1 VNKLTCPAAE
11 TCTITDTVSVEVT
24 SDNGD
29 VDNYFSSAWQLD
41 GAFTGEDGP
50 FMGSSPSG
58 ESYTSG
64 TWTDQT
70 PGVGAGKHKVQ
81 SFVSSQDGANLY
93 AWTVTYNLYD

>member
-1 VNKLTCPAAE
+1 
-11 TCTITDTVSVEVT
+11 
-24 SDNGD
+24 
-29 VDNYFSSAWQLD
+29 
-41 GAFTGEDGP
+41 
-50 FMGSSPSG
+50 MGSSPSNF
-58 ESYTSG
+58 SYTSG